1 MTNKKELSWI
11 LEEDKNQ
18 DLRVVS
24 IVISKKLQVW
34 CIIEQK
40 EFHFTDV
47 EFQKL
52 ASWYIL

>member
-34 CIIEQK
+34 CIVEQK
-40 EFHFTDV
+40 VFHFI